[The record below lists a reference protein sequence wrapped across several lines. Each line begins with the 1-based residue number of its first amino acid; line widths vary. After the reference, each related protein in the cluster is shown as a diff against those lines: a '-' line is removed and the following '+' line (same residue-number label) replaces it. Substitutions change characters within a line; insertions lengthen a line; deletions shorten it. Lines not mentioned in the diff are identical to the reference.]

1 MSLRYTFEFPTFKDN
16 KAKALA
22 NTSQYVVVP
31 LLLPSV
37 SIKWKRHSAEF
48 TGTKVVINSIN
59 EKFFCDFFLIKL
71 FFLPPTLDIVCDV
84 GHLVAVEGGTA
95 DALALL
101 REVVVQ
107 QSEDVLTQDSNGYQI
122 AGGLQPHAQVADG
135 PHGLQAGLCAKDD
148 EHAAGE
154 QTVA

>member
-1 MSLRYTFEFPTFKDN
+1 MLFLN
-16 KAKALA
+16 H
-22 NTSQYVVVP
+22 
-31 LLLPSV
+31 LLPTPDV
-37 SIKWKRHSAEF
+37 
-48 TGTKVVINSIN
+48 
-59 EKFFCDFFLIKL
+59 
-71 FFLPPTLDIVCDV
+71 VCDV

-107 QSEDVLTQDSNGYQI
+107 QAEDVLAPDSSGYQI